1 MPATP
6 PADAPTADAHRRYAD
21 RMLAEVTGALAY
33 RDHRRFRKACD
44 DVYASTLD
52 PGAIGAA
59 ALHAIGLSVQH
70 AWDLHWQPVELD
82 HALRRFAARVK
93 APSATTSWM
102 ARLLSDASA
111 ARMRAHAPETVTA
124 RWHLQLE
131 ALEATVWWAADTDHL
146 AEFGQRHGLE
156 RLKVLGGAFELMRW
170 LHHELPPMEKAGH
183 APGTPIPPRRGTS
196 RATRE
201 ADQRMLDR
209 IRALLA
215 KAESTGF
222 PEEAEAF
229 SAKAQQLMAR
239 HSIDHALLDAT
250 AGGGDGP
257 DTRRIVIANP
267 YEGPKAMLLQ
277 VVAKAN
283 GCRAVNF
290 KEFGLSTMVGFEPD
304 LDAVELLY
312 TSLLVQAV
320 RAMTAANPRQ
330 DRYGRNDVRSF
341 RQAFLSAY
349 AQRIGERLSEATHE
363 AQAAAAAGTDLVPVL
378 AARTEAVTA
387 AFDDLFPNRVS
398 NTSRIGNMAGW
409 AAGQAA
415 ADRADLAARAPL
427 PRT

>member
-1 MPATP
+1 MTATTP
-6 PADAPTADAHRRYAD
+6 STDGAATHRRYAD
-21 RMLAEVTGALAY
+21 RMFAEVTGALHR
-33 RDHRRFRKACD
+33 RDHRAFRKACD

-52 PGAIGAA
+52 SGAVGAA
-59 ALHAIGLSVQH
+59 ALHATGLAVQH
-70 AWDLHWQPVELD
+70 AWDLNWQPAELD
-82 HALRRFAARVK
+82 HALRRFAAKVK
-93 APSATTSWM
+93 APAAVTAWM
-102 ARLLSDASA
+102 IRLLSDASA
-111 ARMRAHAPETVTA
+111 GRMRAHAPETVTG
-124 RWHLQLE
+124 RWHSQLE
-131 ALEATVWWAADTDHL
+131 VLEAAVWWGADEEHL
-146 AEFGQRHGLE
+146 AAFGQRHGLD

-170 LHHELPPMEKAGH
+170 IHHELPRLEKAGH
-183 APGTPIPPRRGTS
+183 APGTPIPPRRSAS
-196 RATRE
+196 RATQA

-229 SAKAQQLMAR
+229 TAKAQQLMAR

-267 YEGPKAMLLQ
+267 YEGPKALLLQ
-277 VVAKAN
+277 VVARAN
-283 GCRAVNF
+283 NCRAVNF
-290 KEFGLSTMVGFEPD
+290 KEYGLSTMVGFEPD

-320 RAMTAANPRQ
+320 RAMTAANARP

-349 AQRIGERLSEATHE
+349 ADRIGERLAEAAEEGHAE
-363 AQAAAAAGTDLVPVL
+363 AAAGTDLVPVL
-378 AARTEAVTA
+378 AARNEAVST
-387 AFDDLFPNRVS
+387 AFDELFPNRV
-398 NTSRIGNMAGW
+398 TGAARIGNLAGW
-409 AAGQAA
+409 ASGRAA

>member
-1 MPATP
+1 MTADSATP
-6 PADAPTADAHRRYAD
+6 HAADAAHRRYAD
-21 RMLAEVTGALAY
+21 RMFAEATDALRR
-33 RDHRRFRKACD
+33 RDHWGFRKACD
-44 DVYASTLD
+44 QVYASTLD
-52 PGAIGAA
+52 PDAIGAA
-59 ALHAIGLSVQH
+59 ALHATGLAVQH
-70 AWDLHWQPVELD
+70 AWDLHWQPAELD
-82 HALRRFAARVK
+82 HALRRFATKVK
-93 APSATTSWM
+93 APAGATAWM
-102 ARLLSDASA
+102 TRLLSDATA

-124 RWHLQLE
+124 RWHSQLE
-131 ALEATVWWAADTDHL
+131 VLEAAVWWGGDEAHL
-146 AEFGQRHGLE
+146 AGFGRRHGLD

-170 LHHELPPMEKAGH
+170 IHHELPRLERAGH
-183 APGTPIPPRRGTS
+183 APGTPIPPRRSAS
-196 RATRE
+196 RATQAAE
-201 ADQRMLDR
+201 QRMLDR

-229 SAKAQQLMAR
+229 TAKAQQLMAR

-257 DTRRIVIANP
+257 DTRRIIIANP

-290 KEFGLSTMVGFEPD
+290 KEYGLSTIVGFEPD

-320 RAMTAANPRQ
+320 RAMTAANARP

-341 RQAFLSAY
+341 RQAFLGAY
-349 AQRIGERLSEATHE
+349 ADRIGERLADAAEEAHAEAT
-363 AQAAAAAGTDLVPVL
+363 AGTDLVPVL
-378 AARTEAVTA
+378 AARTEAVTT
-387 AFDDLFPNRVS
+387 AFDELFPNRV
-398 NTSRIGNMAGW
+398 TGTARIGNLAGW
-409 AAGQAA
+409 ASGRAA